1 MLHLLSN
8 TKLVFYIDNINTVM
22 LYCQYK
28 VVNNTPICYHLPQK
42 GGMKMPNFACRLKQ
56 LRTKN
61 KITQKELAKF
71 LNVSQ
76 NAIFNWEN
84 GKREPSIDTISKIA
98 NHFKVST
105 DYLMGLNTTALP
117 KKKGVVINILG
128 RIAAGIPVEAVEE
141 IIDTEEISEE
151 MARTGTFFGLKIKG
165 DSMTPGICDGDVVIV
180 KKQPDAENGE
190 IVIATVNG
198 TDAVCKRLRKYRE
211 GIELISNNPSYAPM
225 EFSNKDI
232 SDLPVCIIG
241 KVVELRRKF

>member
-1 MLHLLSN
+1 M
-8 TKLVFYIDNINTVM
+8 FYI
-22 LYCQYK
+22 YYHF
-28 VVNNTPICYHLPQK
+28 CYHGH
-42 GGMKMPNFACRLKQ
+42 GGTIMTIGKKISKLRTEKKLTQKQ
-56 LRTKN
+56 LAD
-61 KITQKELAKF
+61 ICGFSQSA
-71 LNVSQ
+71 LN
-76 NAIFNWEN
+76 FWEN
-84 GKREPSIDTISKIA
+84 GKRQPKREQIEKIA
-98 NHFKVST
+98 KFFNFPF
-105 DYLMGLNTTALP
+105 YLLLDDNFDLENAELERKHIKSYETIASP